1 MKQVM
6 KLSFLFPLLLVMLLN
21 ATRSCDK
28 WRGDAEGDVELYLL
42 ESYQTED
49 QTCAILNSSISLFE
63 APLIAYSDFKSYNSQ
78 THIFKISDAAAL
90 AVKDQE
96 HSVHGLAFAVTAN
109 GEVVYTGYFWPPYSS
124 ASCQWIVI
132 DPLMVFGDNELRVEL
147 GYPGLF
153 EGADIV
159 DERNNELILDIFRR
173 DGKLKD

>member
-1 MKQVM
+1 M
-6 KLSFLFPLLLVMLLN
+6 KLSALNSILIALLFI
-21 ATRSCDK
+21 TTTSCEK
-28 WRGDAEGDVELYLL
+28 WRGDAVGDVELYLL

-49 QTCAILNSSISLFE
+49 QSWAIQSSSIKLYK
-63 APLIAYSDFKSYNSQ
+63 APLIPYADINSYNSKK
-78 THIFKISDAAAL
+78 HIFKISDAAASV
-90 AVKDQE
+90 VKDLE

-109 GEVVYTGYFWPPYSS
+109 GEVVYTGYFWPSYSS

-132 DPLMVFGDNELRVEL
+132 DPLMIFGDSELRVEL

-153 EGADIV
+153 EGVDIV

>member
-1 MKQVM
+1 M
-6 KLSFLFPLLLVMLLN
+6 KLSALIVIFLALVFI
-21 ATRSCDK
+21 TTTSCDK

-42 ESYQTED
+42 ESYQTVD
-49 QTCAILNSSISLFE
+49 QYRAILSSSISLHE
-63 APLIAYSDFKSYNSQ
+63 APLIAYPEFKSYNSKN
-78 THIFKISDAAAL
+78 HIFKISDAAAQ

-109 GEVVYTGYFWPPYSS
+109 GEVVYTGYFWPAYSS

-132 DPLMVFGDNELRVEL
+132 DPLMIFGDNELRVEL

>member
-1 MKQVM
+1 MKPSVII
-6 KLSFLFPLLLVMLLN
+6 PLLLALLFI
-21 ATRSCDK
+21 TTTSCDK

-49 QTCAILNSSISLFE
+49 QSCAILSSPISLHE
-63 APLIAYSDFKSYNSQ
+63 SPLIAYPEFKSYNSEK
-78 THIFKISDAAAL
+78 HIFKISDAAAQ
-90 AVKDQE
+90 AVKDLE
-96 HSVHGLAFAVTAN
+96 HSVTGLAFAVTAD
-109 GEVVYTGYFWPPYSS
+109 GEVVYSGYFWPAYSS

-132 DPLMVFGDNELRVEL
+132 DPLMIFGDNELRVEL